1 MKKIIL
7 IILLF
12 LSGCDLFTTRD
23 PAEPENRSQNYNT
36 PTTTDILLSNMKQS
50 FTDGYAEYYIECF
63 VNQTYLNKKF
73 KFIPTAAYQ
82 TNSAFGDWGLN
93 EEKQYFNALKSKLKT
108 NTSVSLTFSNQI
120 FSPQGGDS
128 ALVTADYRLTFSSN
142 ASSFPSD
149 YQGYL
154 QFKVFLDQRNEWVI
168 VEWTDIKK
176 ENYNSWSELKG
187 RLY

>member
-1 MKKIIL
+1 MKKIIF

-36 PTTTDILLSNMKQS
+36 ASTTDILLSNMKQS
-50 FTDGYAEYYIECF
+50 FTDGYAEYYLECF
-63 VNQTYLNKKF
+63 VDRTYLNKNF
-73 KFIPTAAYQ
+73 KFIPSAALYQ
-82 TNSAFGDWGLN
+82 ISDWGLN
-93 EEKQYFNALKSKLKT
+93 GEKQYFNALKAKLKS
-108 NTSVSLTFSNQI
+108 NTRVALTFSNQV

-128 ALVTADYRLTFSSN
+128 ALVTADYRITFSSTDN
-142 ASSFPSD
+142 TIPTD

-154 QFKVFLDQRNEWVI
+154 QFKIFMQNNGWVI

-176 ENYNSWSELKG
+176 ESFNSWSELKW
-187 RLY
+187 RLYY